1 MAFYD
6 YWLDSVQD
14 WWERFTTPRPK
25 TSSAFTGE
33 AMRIYVGNL
42 SYAAKDEELTK
53 LFAKYGKTLS
63 VDIIRDR
70 FSKKPKGY
78 AFVEMPP
85 AEGQKALDLNG
96 SEFLGRKIVVSQAKS
111 KERPA
116 RQERE
121 QGQGGGREQG
131 GRESRGGRGR
141 RGGGEGRRDK
151 QGQPRQQQP
160 SQGNPAGRTQDG
172 PPQEGESPRRG
183 KGPRIWKGRNKD
195 LNLPKMQRYED

>member
-6 YWLDSVQD
+6 YWLDAVQD

-25 TSSAFTGE
+25 KASPAFTGE
-33 AMRIYVGNL
+33 AMRVYVGNL
-42 SYAAKDEELTK
+42 SYMAKDDELTR
-53 LFAKYGKTLS
+53 LFSKYGKVLS
-63 VDIIRDR
+63 TDIIRDR

-85 AEGQKALDLNG
+85 ADGQKALELNG

-121 QGQGGGREQG
+121 GGREPQAG
-131 GRESRGGRGR
+131 GRESRGRGR
-141 RGGGEGRRDK
+141 RGGRDK
-151 QGQPRQQQP
+151 GGRQGGQ
-160 SQGNPAGRTQDG
+160 SEGGRGQENRGQENRPQEG
-172 PPQEGESPRRG
+172 PPQQGEGPRRG

>member
-6 YWLDSVQD
+6 YWLDSIQD

-25 TSSAFTGE
+25 SSSAFTGE

-42 SYAAKDEELTK
+42 SYAAKDEELMR
-53 LFAKYGKTLS
+53 LFSKYGKVLS

-85 AEGQKALDLNG
+85 SDGQRSLELSG
-96 SEFLGRKIVVSQAKS
+96 TEFLGRKIVVSQAKS
-111 KERPA
+111 KERPP
-116 RQERE
+116 RQERAE
-121 QGQGGGREQG
+121 RPD
-131 GRESRGGRGR
+131 RGGRGR
-141 RGGGEGRRDK
+141 RDRNEGRRDK
-151 QGQPRQQQP
+151 QQGPNRPQGQQGSPDSSSQQD
-160 SQGNPAGRTQDG
+160 S
-172 PPQEGESPRRG
+172 GESPRRG

-195 LNLPKMQRYED
+195 LNLPRIQRYDD